1 MAQGGATGAQCSREG
16 ERRRRPGRGAGALRP
31 ALAALLLLA
40 PCAALGLL
48 ASALPLL
55 PPAPCWGLCLLLL
68 LRR

>member
-1 MAQGGATGAQCSREG
+1 MAQGGAAGVQCSRGG
-16 ERRRRPGRGAGALRP
+16 ESRRQPGRGAGALRCLLP
-31 ALAALLLLA
+31 ALLLLL
-40 PCAALGLL
+40 PCAGLGLL

>member
-1 MAQGGATGAQCSREG
+1 MAQEGAAGTQCSRG
-16 ERRRRPGRGAGALRP
+16 GGSRRRPGRGAGALRP
-31 ALAALLLLA
+31 VLLTLLLLV